1 MARPGIQDRLGAQP
15 AEGSCL
21 CKQARPPADMRPDG
35 PALFFRAAL
44 FSPEQVHWQQE
55 KSNEQPVPP
64 PELKSRCDNN
74 HDLRQ
79 VPLGQVP

>member
-1 MARPGIQDRLGAQP
+1 
-15 AEGSCL
+15 
-21 CKQARPPADMRPDG
+21 MRPAYPDG
-35 PALFFRAAL
+35 AAL
-44 FSPEQVHWQQE
+44 FSELVSSPEQVHWQQG
-55 KSNEQPVPP
+55 KSNEQPVPL